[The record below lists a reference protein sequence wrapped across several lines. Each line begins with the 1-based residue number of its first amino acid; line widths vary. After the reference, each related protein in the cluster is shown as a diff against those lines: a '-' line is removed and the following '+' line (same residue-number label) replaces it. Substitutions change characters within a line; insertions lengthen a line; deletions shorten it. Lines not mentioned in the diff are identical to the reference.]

1 MIDEGVDF
9 DPDADRLVE
18 ASSPLIDCESLRA
31 DDSTEEEEES
41 ELVDAVGGTV
51 GADVVVCGGEPLGV
65 VLVVG
70 LAGG

>member
-31 DDSTEEEEES
+31 DDSTEEEES

-51 GADVVVCGGEPLGV
+51 GADVVVCGGEPLWV